1 MVTARPGDFSP
12 TWTWAA
18 PSGAQVQVWS
28 PPSEPRALVQFQHG
42 FGEYGERYVHRY
54 HGLIPHLVGLGFEVW
69 SMDLLGHGRSP
80 GRRGVTDV
88 CEAVR
93 EHGGVRTQMLERGL
107 PVLLFG
113 HSLGGLVSAGSML
126 RAPEGVRGIMMT
138 GPALVPRAPGAVR
151 VGADLVSRMVPHV
164 PVPVRREPAS
174 DPARRRVAL
183 RAAEREPLLYVGK
196 VPMRTGVTTLETA
209 SRVWRRVDR
218 WHTPSLVVHGTA
230 DTSTDPRMSV
240 RLVERVPAEDK
251 RMHLVE
257 GGRHELLDDAGGE
270 RMVELLGSWALEHIG

>member
-1 MVTARPGDFSP
+1 MVTAHPEDFSP
-12 TWTWAA
+12 TWTWAT

-28 PPSEPRALVQFQHG
+28 PPSEPRALIQFQHG

-69 SMDLLGHGRSP
+69 SMDLLGHGHSP
-80 GRRGVTDV
+80 GRRGMTDV
-88 CEAVR
+88 CVSVR
-93 EHGGVRTQMLERGL
+93 EHGDVRARMLERGL

-113 HSLGGLVSAGSML
+113 HSLGGLISAGSML
-126 RAPEGVRGIMMT
+126 RAPEGVRGVMLT
-138 GPALVPRAPGAVR
+138 APALVPRAPGAVR

-174 DPARRRVAL
+174 DPVRRRVAL

-209 SRVWRRVDR
+209 SRMWRRVKR

-240 RLVERVPAEDK
+240 RLVERIPAEDK

-257 GGRHELLDDAGGE
+257 GGRHELLHAAGGD
-270 RMVELLGSWALEHIG
+270 RIVGLLGSWALEHTD

>member
-1 MVTARPGDFSP
+1 MNEGTGDFTP
-12 TWTWAA
+12 TSTTTA
-18 PSGAQVQVWS
+18 PGGSVVQVWS

-69 SMDLLGHGRSP
+69 AMDLPGHGHSP

-93 EHGGVRTQMLERGL
+93 EHGDVRARMLERGL

-126 RAPEGVRGIMMT
+126 RAPEGVHGIMLT
-138 GPALVPRAPGAVR
+138 GPAFVPRAPGAVR
-151 VGADLVSRMVPHV
+151 VSADLVSRVVPHV

-174 DPARRRVAL
+174 APDRKQFAQ

-209 SRVWRRVDR
+209 SRLWRRVDR
-218 WHTPSLVVHGTA
+218 WHTPSLVVHGTR

-240 RLVERVPAEDK
+240 RLVERIPAEDK
-251 RMHLVE
+251 TMHLVE
-257 GGRHELLDDAGGE
+257 GGRHELLHAAGGD
-270 RMVELLGSWALEHIG
+270 RIVELLGSWALDHIS

>member
-1 MVTARPGDFSP
+1 MTAGSQGSSP
-12 TWTWAA
+12 TRTWATT
-18 PSGAQVQVWS
+18 SGAQVQVWS
-28 PPSEPRALVQFQHG
+28 PPSAPRALVQFQHG

-88 CEAVR
+88 CLSVR
-93 EHGGVRTQMLERGL
+93 EHGDVRARMLERGL

-113 HSLGGLVSAGSML
+113 HSLGGLISAGSML
-126 RAPEGVRGIMMT
+126 RSPEGVRGMMLT

-151 VGADLVSRMVPHV
+151 VGADLVSRVVPHV
-164 PVPVRREPAS
+164 PVPARREPGAGA
-174 DPARRRVAL
+174 ARRRVAL
-183 RAAEREPLLYVGK
+183 RAAEREPLLYVGRL
-196 VPMRTGVTTLETA
+196 PMRTGVTTLETA
-209 SRVWRRVDR
+209 SRVWRRVGR

-240 RLVERVPAEDK
+240 RLVERIPAEDK
-251 RMHLVE
+251 TMHLVE
-257 GGRHELLDDAGGE
+257 GGRHELLHDSGGD
-270 RMVELLGSWALEHIG
+270 RMVELLGAWALDHVD